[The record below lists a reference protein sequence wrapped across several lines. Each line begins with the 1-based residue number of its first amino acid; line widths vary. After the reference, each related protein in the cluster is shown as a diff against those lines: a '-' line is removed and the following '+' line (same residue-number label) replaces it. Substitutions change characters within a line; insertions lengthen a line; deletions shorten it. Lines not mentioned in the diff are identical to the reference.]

1 MRQAG
6 AYSRFVGV
14 DGDGEREHAVVDDED
29 APTLSLAAAQDGL
42 EAASVAVQVLVT

>member
-1 MRQAG
+1 MKIIR
-6 AYSRFVGV
+6 RTGV
-14 DGDGEREHAVVDDED
+14 IVAVVDDED